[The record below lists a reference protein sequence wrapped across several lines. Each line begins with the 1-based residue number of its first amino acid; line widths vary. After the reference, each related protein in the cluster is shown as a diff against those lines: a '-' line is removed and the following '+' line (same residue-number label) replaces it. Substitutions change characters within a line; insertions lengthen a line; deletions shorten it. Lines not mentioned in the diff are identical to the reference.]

1 MVALKPPPF
10 LRGAC
15 GALALAACFLAPC
28 PGRAQAAGA
37 AEEYQV
43 KAAFVYKFAAYVEWP
58 KGALESPETPFTVGV
73 VGSDTLAE
81 ELVRVVGERRIN
93 GRAVVVR
100 KLGLGEPLTGVRM
113 LFIGQS
119 HAPRDLQLQQW
130 AQKRPLLVVAE
141 SEGMLEQ
148 GAMINFVVAGQRVR
162 FDIALD
168 AVERSGLRLSSRLL
182 AVARRVTT
190 AGAP

>member
-1 MVALKPPPF
+1 MVALKPPPC

-15 GALALAACFLAPC
+15 SALALAAGLLAPGA
-28 PGRAQAAGA
+28 GRTQTAGEV
-37 AEEYQV
+37 EEYQV

-58 KGALESPETPFTVGV
+58 EGALESPETPFTVGV
-73 VGSDTLAE
+73 VGSDALAE
-81 ELVRVVGERRIN
+81 ELARVVGERRIN

-100 KLGLGEPLTGVRM
+100 KLGLGEPLAGVRM

-119 HAPRDLQLQQW
+119 QAPRDGQLQQW

-141 SEGMLEQ
+141 AEGMLER
-148 GAMINFVVAGQRVR
+148 GAMINFVVAGRRVR

-182 AVARRVTT
+182 AVARRVTNT
-190 AGAP
+190 GAP

>member
-1 MVALKPPPF
+1 MVALKRPPR

-15 GALALAACFLAPC
+15 GALALAAGLLAPGA
-28 PGRAQAAGA
+28 GRAQVAGD

-58 KGALESPETPFTVGV
+58 EGALEPPEAPFTVGV

-81 ELVRVVGERRIN
+81 ELSRIVGDRRIN
-93 GRAVVVR
+93 GRAVAVR
-100 KLGLGEPLTGVRM
+100 KLALGEPLAGVRM

-119 HAPRDLQLQQW
+119 QAPRDGQLRQW
-130 AQKRPLLVVAE
+130 AQKRPLLIVAE
-141 SEGMLEQ
+141 SEGMLER
-148 GAMINFVVAGQRVR
+148 GAMINFVVAGRRVR

-182 AVARRVTT
+182 AVARKVTT